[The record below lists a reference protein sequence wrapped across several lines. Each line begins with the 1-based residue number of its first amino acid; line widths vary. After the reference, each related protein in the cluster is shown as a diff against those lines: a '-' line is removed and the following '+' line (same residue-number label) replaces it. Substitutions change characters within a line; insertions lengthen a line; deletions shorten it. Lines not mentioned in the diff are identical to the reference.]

1 MLFFAADCVVLD
13 GDFNCYESD
22 NDKLSGNVVLAE
34 YLSRFCSAF
43 AFVEITLPF
52 QVFYM
57 V

>member
-1 MLFFAADCVVLD
+1 MPFFAADCVVLD